1 MQQYAALPLPVPV
14 YYTVSAK
21 NLSHII
27 TLCCEND
34 RAAQEQLYR
43 EYFGLFYT
51 VAKEFSSDNQ
61 TLLSLVNEAF
71 LKIFLHLKE
80 FDSSRASFETWGKTI
95 LRNVCIDHYRKT
107 KTQIQTTDINTLET
121 NTLHF
126 SQPLQ
131 GHKADM
137 DYYFNLLPAVTGKVC
152 RLFLMQGFSHK
163 EIGGALG
170 ISETTSR
177 WHLMEGKKRLQDL
190 LKKKYA

>member
-1 MQQYAALPLPVPV
+1 MS
-14 YYTVSAK
+14 TK

-27 TLCCEND
+27 SLCCENN

-51 VAKEFSSDNQ
+51 VAKEFSTDNQ
-61 TLLSLVNEAF
+61 TLLGLVNEAF
-71 LKIFLHLKE
+71 LKIFTHLKD
-80 FDSSRASFETWGKTI
+80 FDNSKASFETWGKTI

-107 KTQIQTTDINTLET
+107 KTQIQTTEITEFET
-121 NTLHF
+121 NTLHH
-126 SQPLQ
+126 SIPIPE
-131 GHKADM
+131 HNRDM
-137 DYYFNLLPAVTGKVC
+137 EYYFSLLPTVTGKVC
-152 RLFLMQGFSHK
+152 RLFFMQGFSHK
-163 EIGGALG
+163 EIGGTLG